1 MTQIVIDVQKMVL
14 NLRGIDVL
22 EDVIRL
28 IKSKRQV
35 FLGEGRVGIFSIS
48 RLPVIGFTTLSELW
62 IINCS
67 KGTNLMFLLGLVGV
81 VGKRELFDLG
91 IN

>member
-35 FLGEGRVGIFSIS
+35 FLGEGRVGDLFNFSVAS
-48 RLPVIGFTTLSELW
+48 YWLHHVI
-62 IINCS
+62 
-67 KGTNLMFLLGLVGV
+67 
-81 VGKRELFDLG
+81 
-91 IN
+91 